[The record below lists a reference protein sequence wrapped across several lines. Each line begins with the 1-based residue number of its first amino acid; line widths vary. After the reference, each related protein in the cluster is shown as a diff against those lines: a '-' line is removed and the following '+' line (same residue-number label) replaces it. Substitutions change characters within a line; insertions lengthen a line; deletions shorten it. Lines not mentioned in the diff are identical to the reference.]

1 MKKEMTYKGFT
12 ARLMEADR
20 LEGDDIHRLPPG
32 MPLTVY
38 HADEFLKLPD
48 TWMKGSGVFVVP
60 VKPNKGLWFDWRENE
75 ELNTAIIPTIKGCS
89 PLTGMQTSGFHLERY
104 DNKCPKHNCDFM
116 GDRFCPECNYKWQ
129 PQNYVAHPN
138 TLWWDI
144 FVSGED
150 GVGRQFIFSEE
161 SIRDIPAHLIGKENT
176 VPAFGFAFFTPKKPR
191 EARPVA
197 VAGYK
202 IIPETEAPADTT
214 AYIHFSDPVKK
225 NLLSSYL
232 GSGSQ
237 TKFYSP
243 GGGAK
248 GPIGGYGGQSLSYN
262 SNEKGIKEKKH
273 SFGTLSSTD
282 SVHSRGIKIP
292 EQQGNYEKI
301 KKGKEPKEV
310 SIGAGGKIEQ
320 KLEKDPFPLDSWKET
335 PDAVMTIYFVFQ
347 EKFKELKAGG
357 MRNLEG
363 QKEGMLDKL
372 PVG

>member
-12 ARLMEADR
+12 AQLMEADR

-60 VKPNKGLWFDWRENE
+60 VKPNKGLWFDWREND

-104 DNKCPKHNCDFM
+104 EDKCPKHNCNFM

-129 PQNYVAHPN
+129 PQNYITHPN
-138 TLWWDI
+138 TLWWDT

-161 SIRDIPAHLIGKENT
+161 SIRDIPSHLIGKENT

-191 EARPVA
+191 EARPAA
-197 VAGYK
+197 VAGY
-202 IIPETEAPADTT
+202 IMAPQNILYSHVSNGSQNKAIT
-214 AYIHFSDPVKK
+214 
-225 NLLSSYL
+225 
-232 GSGSQ
+232 SGSLSYHSSSDNS
-237 TKFYSP
+237 K
-243 GGGAK
+243 ALK
-248 GPIGGYGGQSLSYN
+248 GPGGQSLSYN
-262 SNEKGIKEKKH
+262 SNEKGIKGKKC
-273 SFGTLSSTD
+273 SLGTLSSTD

-292 EQQGNYEKI
+292 EQQYNYEKI

-320 KLEKDPFPLDSWKET
+320 KLFKDPFPLDSWKET
-335 PDAVMTIYFVFQ
+335 PDAVMTIYFVFP
-347 EKFKELKAGG
+347 EKFEELKAGG

-372 PVG
+372 PIG